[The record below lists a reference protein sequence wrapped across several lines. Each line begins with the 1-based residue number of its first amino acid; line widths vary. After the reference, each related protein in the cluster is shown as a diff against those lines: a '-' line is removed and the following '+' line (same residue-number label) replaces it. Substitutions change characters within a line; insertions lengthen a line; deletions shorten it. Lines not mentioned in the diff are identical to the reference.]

1 MALDP
6 SKWADALK
14 SAITT
19 AAISKL
25 ALAAVCA
32 LYWFAA
38 SRRVIPSAEPWE
50 FRAAA
55 FGFLLSPGP
64 RMARRRSRTAAST

>member
-19 AAISKL
+19 AGVYKL
-25 ALAAVCA
+25 ALAAV
-32 LYWFAA
+32 FA
-38 SRRVIPSAEPWE
+38 
-50 FRAAA
+50 
-55 FGFLLSPGP
+55 
-64 RMARRRSRTAAST
+64 